1 MPQSSENAWIEVTSW
16 KTDKATGSISLTD
29 SISSSTGRYTADV
42 SGIYLVSSN
51 IIFNAAATV
60 ISMLISVNGG
70 QSKRSAL
77 FSTKGNPA
85 NKDTLSTSGALR
97 LTKG

>member
-1 MPQSSENAWIEVTSW
+1 MKSW
-16 KTDKATGSISLTD
+16 KTGSATGSISLTD
-29 SISSSTGRYTADV
+29 SLSPSSGRYTADV
-42 SGIYLVSSN
+42 TGIYLISSN

-60 ISMLISVNGG
+60 TSMLISVNGG
-70 QSKRSAL
+70 QSKRNSL

-85 NKDTLSTSGALR
+85 SKDTLSLSGALH